1 MQTNARSPATAVD
14 AARPLMRLLVCGSV
28 EGASILDA
36 LGAQCEGGEPIDA
49 GRRSFSSATRRF
61 IVADPPGL
69 EDYTRNM
76 AIGASIADVA
86 IVVVDARKGLLVETP
101 RHGFIAALLGV
112 RRIVL
117 VVDSM
122 GLVDY
127 SPAVFAAIEAAYRA
141 FARQITLPDVA
152 AIPISAAHGDNVIE
166 PCASMPW
173 YRGPTLMAHLDTVPI
188 DNGSLGADA
197 PVEIAD
203 QFEASIVWLDVAPL
217 LRGRSYLMKIATA
230 TVNATVAPL
239 KYRLD
244 VHSLEHV
251 AADKLERNE
260 IGVGNI
266 ELDRPITFLP
276 YAIRRELGG
285 FILIDGTTGDT
296 VGAGQ
301 LRFAL
306 RRSHN
311 IHRQPF
317 DIDRSA
323 RATQK
328 SQRPCVLW
336 LTGISGAGKST
347 IANRVETKLHALGR
361 HTYVLDGDNVR
372 KSLNKDLGFTAADRV
387 ENIRRVAEVAALM
400 ADAGLIVIVALISP
414 FRDERSMARSL
425 LPNGDFVEIFV
436 DTPLAVAEE
445 RDAKG
450 LYRKARRGDLANFT
464 GVDSPYEVPEN
475 AEITIDGAH
484 VDPDTAADRII
495 ESLRQRA
502 IITA

>member
-1 MQTNARSPATAVD
+1 MQPDARFPATAVD

-28 EGASILDA
+28 DGDSILDA
-36 LGAQCEGGEPIDA
+36 LAAKCEEGEQIDA

-61 IVADPPGL
+61 IVADPPCL

-86 IVVVDARKGLLVETP
+86 IVVVDARKGLLAETL
-101 RHGFIAALLGV
+101 RHAFVAALLGV
-112 RRIVL
+112 PRIVL
-117 VVDSM
+117 AIDRM
-122 GLVDY
+122 DLVDH
-127 SPAVFAAIEAAYRA
+127 SPAVFAAIEAAYRSSG
-141 FARQITLPDVA
+141 RQVALPDVT
-152 AIPISAAHGDNVIE
+152 AIPICAAHGDNVIE
-166 PCASMPW
+166 RSTRMPW
-173 YRGPTLMAHLDTVPI
+173 YRGPTLMGHLDTVAI
-188 DNGSLGADA
+188 DNEPPSTEA
-197 PVEIAD
+197 PVEVAD
-203 QFEASIVWLDVAPL
+203 QFEASLAWMDEAPL
-217 LRGRSYLMKIATA
+217 LRGRSYAMKTAIA

-239 KYRLD
+239 KYRVD

-251 AADKLERNE
+251 AADKLECNE

-276 YAIRRELGG
+276 YAIRRDLGG
-285 FILIDGTTGDT
+285 FILLDSKTGDT

-311 IHRQPF
+311 IHRQFF
-317 DIDRSA
+317 DIDRVA

-328 SQRPCVLW
+328 SQRACVLW

-425 LPNGDFVEIFV
+425 LPIGDFVEIFV
-436 DTPLAVAEE
+436 DTPLAVAEA

-450 LYRKARRGDLANFT
+450 LYRKARRGELTNFT
-464 GVDSPYEVPEN
+464 GIDSPYEAPEN
-475 AEITIDGAH
+475 AEITIDGAQM
-484 VDPDTAADRII
+484 DADAAAGRIV
-495 ESLRQRA
+495 ESLRQRG
-502 IITA
+502 IIAA